1 MALVYSGK
9 CASNSTGWSPRRSL
23 GWLIDRLQAW
33 RRASAE
39 RCYLAGLSDG
49 SLKDLGLSRHDVD
62 PDAMSRDRF
71 W

>member
-1 MALVYSGK
+1 MALVHSEK
-9 CASNSTGWSPRRSL
+9 CAVSL
-23 GWLIDRLQAW
+23 SGRTPWRLLSQLIGRLQAW

-39 RCYLAGLSDG
+39 RRYLAGLSDD
-49 SLKDLGLSRHDVD
+49 SLRDLGLSRHDVD